1 MGDGADMTEAIPE
14 KAIEAG
20 DSGSTARIGF
30 LLQRAHHRL
39 RERMVAVL
47 EGSGLHLG
55 HIAILA
61 ALMEGEGLTQRA
73 LVERTGI
80 EKSSMVLFIDSLE
93 RDGLA
98 LRTHRPGDR
107 RAHNVMLTD
116 EGARRLAIL
125 GPKLAATEDAFL
137 SLLSATD
144 RAGLAAMLARLD
156 QAEPAPTD

>member
-1 MGDGADMTEAIPE
+1 MIEAIPDS
-14 KAIEAG
+14 ANGAG
-20 DSGSTARIGF
+20 SSASTGRIGF

-39 RERMVAVL
+39 REQMLAAL

-61 ALMEGEGLTQRA
+61 ALVESEGLTQRA

-98 LRTHRPGDR
+98 LRAHRPGDR
-107 RAHNVMLTD
+107 RAHNVMLTA
-116 EGARRLAIL
+116 EGARQLAIL
-125 GPKLAATEDAFL
+125 GPKLAATEEAFL
-137 SLLSATD
+137 SALSATD
-144 RAGLAAMLARLD
+144 RAAFAAMLARLD
-156 QAEPAPTD
+156 RPEPAPTA

>member
-1 MGDGADMTEAIPE
+1 MIEAIPSS
-14 KAIEAG
+14 ANGAG
-20 DSGSTARIGF
+20 SSASTGRIGF

-39 RERMVAVL
+39 REQMVAAL

-61 ALMEGEGLTQRA
+61 ALVESEGLTQRA

-98 LRTHRPGDR
+98 LRAHRPGDR
-107 RAHNVMLTD
+107 RAHNVMLTA
-116 EGARRLAIL
+116 EGARQLAIL
-125 GPKLAATEDAFL
+125 GPRLAATEEAFL
-137 SLLSATD
+137 SALSATD
-144 RAGLAAMLARLD
+144 RAALAAMLARLD
-156 QAEPAPTD
+156 RPEPAPTA

>member
-1 MGDGADMTEAIPE
+1 MGAGMTEAIPT
-14 KAIEAG
+14 
-20 DSGSTARIGF
+20 SGSVPTGRIGF

-55 HIAILA
+55 HISILA
-61 ALMEGEGLTQRA
+61 ALVESEGLTQRE

-98 LRTHRPGDR
+98 LRAHRPGDR
-107 RAHNVMLTD
+107 RAYNVMLTA
-116 EGARRLAIL
+116 EGARRLALI
-125 GPKLAATEDAFL
+125 GPRLAATEEAFL
-137 SLLSATD
+137 DVLSATE

-156 QAEPAPTD
+156 QGPPSSSS

>member
-1 MGDGADMTEAIPE
+1 MTKGIPSST
-14 KAIEAG
+14 IEGGGNAPPP
-20 DSGSTARIGF
+20 RIGF

-55 HIAILA
+55 HISIMA
-61 ALMEGEGLTQRA
+61 ALLEGEGLTQRE

-98 LRTHRPGDR
+98 RRALRPGDR
-107 RAHNVMLTD
+107 RAHNVTLTA
-116 EGARRLAIL
+116 EGVHRLAVL
-125 GPKLAATEDAFL
+125 GPQLAATEDAFL
-137 SLLSATD
+137 ATLSATE
-144 RAGLAAMLARLD
+144 RAGLAEMLARLD
-156 QAEPAPTD
+156 QDTSSVRA

>member
-1 MGDGADMTEAIPE
+1 MIEAIPSS
-14 KAIEAG
+14 ANGAG
-20 DSGSTARIGF
+20 SSASTGRIGF

-39 RERMVAVL
+39 REQMVAAL

-61 ALMEGEGLTQRA
+61 ALVESEGLTQRA

-98 LRTHRPGDR
+98 LRAHRPGDR
-107 RAHNVMLTD
+107 RAHNVMLTA
-116 EGARRLAIL
+116 EGARQLAIL
-125 GPKLAATEDAFL
+125 GPRLAATEEAFL
-137 SLLSATD
+137 SALSATD
-144 RAGLAAMLARLD
+144 RAALAAMLARLD
-156 QAEPAPTD
+156 RPEPAPAA